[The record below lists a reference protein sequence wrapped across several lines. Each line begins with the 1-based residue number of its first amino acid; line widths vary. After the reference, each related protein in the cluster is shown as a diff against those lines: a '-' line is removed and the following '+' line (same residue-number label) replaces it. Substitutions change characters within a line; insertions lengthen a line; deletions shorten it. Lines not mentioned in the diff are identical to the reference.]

1 MLNKNGLILLNQNF
15 LQKDDSK
22 TPEISI
28 ISKILFSGG
37 LFMNLQQAKNEKET
51 YFELF
56 KRFTRI
62 LNFLNDNKL
71 VQAHQELQ
79 RILSEFMLM
88 EKKDNELIMV
98 MINDVSSVLS
108 NVKSGEVVQGYFNSR
123 DIIEKIQTKM
133 NS

>member
-1 MLNKNGLILLNQNF
+1 
-15 LQKDDSK
+15 
-22 TPEISI
+22 
-28 ISKILFSGG
+28 
-37 LFMNLQQAKNEKET
+37 MNLQQAKNEKET